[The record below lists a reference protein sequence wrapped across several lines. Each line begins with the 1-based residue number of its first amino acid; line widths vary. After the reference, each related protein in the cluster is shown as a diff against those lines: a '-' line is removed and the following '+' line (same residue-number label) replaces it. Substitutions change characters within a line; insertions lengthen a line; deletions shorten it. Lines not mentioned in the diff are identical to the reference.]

1 MNDIKEIGVIKMQ
14 NKDIKVLVLM
24 GGVST
29 EREVSLRSG
38 AAVAD
43 ALKDAGYTVETLDIT
58 RENVFRISEIKPDVA
73 FLALHGEKG
82 EDGCVQGLLEW
93 MGIPYTGPGVAS
105 SAICMDKNLTKKILK
120 QQGITTP
127 DFIEYSKYD
136 DKSLEEVLDE
146 VKTRFGFPVVVKSPC
161 QGSSIGVVMV
171 NGEKQL
177 LPAVEECL
185 RYGDKV
191 LFEEFIDGI
200 EVTVPIMGNDELTV
214 LPIIEIESENEFYD
228 FESKYTQ
235 GMCRHIIPAR
245 ISEDVWKKVEE
256 TAQKAYRAALCKGLS
271 RVDFII
277 DNNGNPNVIEINTL
291 PGMTQMSLFPDS
303 ARFAGIEFPELVDK
317 IVKYALE
324 RQG

>member
-1 MNDIKEIGVIKMQ
+1 MQ

-38 AAVAD
+38 AAVAN
-43 ALKDAGYTVETLDIT
+43 ALKEAGYTVQTLDIN
-58 RENVFRISEIKPDVA
+58 RENVFEITKIKPDVA

-82 EDGCVQGLLEW
+82 EDGCIQGLLEW
-93 MGIPYTGPGVAS
+93 MRIPYTGPGVAS
-105 SAICMDKNLTKKILK
+105 SAVCMDKNLTKKILK
-120 QQGITTP
+120 QSGIITP
-127 DFIEYSKYD
+127 DFMEYESHEK
-136 DKSLEEVLDE
+136 KSLESLKED
-146 VKTRFGFPVVVKSPC
+146 VKCNLGFPVVVKSPC

-171 NGEKQL
+171 NKEEQFI
-177 LPAVEECL
+177 PAVEECL
-185 RYGDKV
+185 KYGDKV
-191 LFEEFIDGI
+191 LFEQFIDGT
-200 EVTVPIMGNDELTV
+200 EVTVPIMGNNDLTV

-228 FESKYTQ
+228 YESKYTQ

-245 ISEDVWKKVEE
+245 IDEKIWVDVEE
-256 TAQKAYRAALCKGLS
+256 MAKKAYRAAQCKGLS

-277 DNNGNPNVIEINTL
+277 DKSGNPNVIEINTL

-303 ARFAGIEFPELVDK
+303 ARYAGIDFPALVDK

-324 RQG
+324 N

>member
-1 MNDIKEIGVIKMQ
+1 MQ

-38 AAVAD
+38 AAVAN
-43 ALKDAGYTVETLDIT
+43 ALKEAGYTVQTLDIKN
-58 RENVFRISEIKPDVA
+58 ENVFEIANIKPDVA

-82 EDGCVQGLLEW
+82 EDGCIQGLLEW

-105 SAICMDKNLTKKILK
+105 SAVCMDKNLTKKILK
-120 QQGITTP
+120 QSGITTP
-127 DFIEYSKYD
+127 DFMEYEIHEK
-136 DKSLEEVLDE
+136 KSLESLKED
-146 VKTRFGFPVVVKSPC
+146 VKSNLGFPVVVKSPC

-171 NGEKQL
+171 NKEEQL
-177 LPAVEECL
+177 IPAVEECL
-185 RYGDKV
+185 KYGDKV
-191 LFEEFIDGI
+191 LFEQFIDGT

-228 FESKYTQ
+228 YESKYTQ

-245 ISEDVWKKVEE
+245 IDEETWEDVEE
-256 TAQKAYRAALCKGLS
+256 MAKKAYRAARCKGLS

-277 DNNGNPNVIEINTL
+277 DKSGVPNVIEINTL
-291 PGMTQMSLFPDS
+291 PGMTEMSLFPDA
-303 ARFAGIEFPELVDK
+303 ARYAGIDFPALVDK

-324 RQG
+324 N

>member
-1 MNDIKEIGVIKMQ
+1 MQ
-14 NKDIKVLVLM
+14 NNKDIKVLVLM

-38 AAVAD
+38 KAVAD
-43 ALKDAGYTVETLDIT
+43 ALKEAGYIVESLDIN
-58 RENVFRISEIKPDVA
+58 RENVFEIMNIKPDVA

-82 EDGCVQGLLEW
+82 EDGCIQGMLEW

-105 SAICMDKNLTKKILK
+105 SALCMDKNQTKKILK
-120 QQGITTP
+120 QSGITTP
-127 DFIEYSKYD
+127 DFIEYTKHD
-136 DKSLEEVLDE
+136 MRSLDAVMAEIKERL
-146 VKTRFGFPVVVKSPC
+146 GFPVVVKSPC

-171 NGEKQL
+171 NKEEQL

-185 RYGDKV
+185 KYGDKV

-245 ISEDVWKKVEE
+245 IGENVWAEVEK
-256 TAQKAYRAALCKGLS
+256 TAKKAYRAALCKGLS

-277 DNNGNPNVIEINTL
+277 DKNGIPNVIEINTL
-291 PGMTQMSLFPDS
+291 PGMTAMSLFPDS
-303 ARFAGIEFPELVDK
+303 ARYAGIAFPELVDR
-317 IVKYALE
+317 IVKFALE
-324 RQG
+324 K